1 MIPSDAFVV
10 LLGTAIV
17 LAAILAGVVLVTLYE
32 LVTRAIDAL
41 DEYRGTL

>member
-17 LAAILAGVVLVTLYE
+17 LAAILAGVEIHPVYGGE
-32 LVTRAIDAL
+32 ASS
-41 DEYRGTL
+41 